1 MLVGWVLY
9 RQHPSDCCTI
19 GPILEGTIL
28 TKLTFKIKPGDGIT
42 KRKQGFHQEYFF
54 SLVNN
59 SIFTNRSGET
69 RLYSQPIGR
78 IFLFDYE
85 TKKIFER
92 VSCFLDSLFC
102 KTVPGQ
108 ISTDMQYNNLLASI

>member
-1 MLVGWVLY
+1 MGWVLY

-85 TKKIFER
+85 TKKKSSRESLVFLIR
-92 VSCFLDSLFC
+92 CFVKPS
-102 KTVPGQ
+102 P
-108 ISTDMQYNNLLASI
+108 AR